1 MNYNFKDDYL
11 LLQQDED
18 SFNSKIKKQKKI
30 WIVVL
35 FIILIV
41 FSVCFIYRNE
51 IKSIIPN
58 FNLITITSKDWMEK
72 ISLMKK
78 NTKYRWPNSCPK
90 WYHIPTAY
98 ERRKLWKLW
107 CENHKSCDANGYIWI
122 EGEIVG
128 PIFLWYE
135 DTEDGYKEIKKF
147 LSDVNIHLDRHFD
160 MGAWFYKNKKLWI
173 KNNNSYCNALNAYD
187 YLNGHASFDVDYYN
201 LVDCNEPKYVRCFSD
216 ENITSEST
224 NEESFTSDFG
234 LERTKFEIYGTS
246 YSWRKVTKMP
256 RWDVVIPDSFVWIPI
271 IEVWGWLYGGVTSVK
286 LWENIIKIDDHAFAS
301 NGIWIKEIE
310 FPDSVLYIWDYAFLN
325 NKLTSVKF
333 SNNLLYIWEHAF
345 DNNKLT
351 SIKLPDTVK
360 FIGTWA
366 FWWNEISSFH
376 FPSWIKEISPEILR
390 NNNLETIII
399 PEWVEVIG
407 DLAFYANDLVKI
419 SLPQSLKIIWKQA
432 FSCNDLTNVILPES
446 VETIWKAAFCWNGK
460 GRDPDFKGGCGKNW
474 CSDCTENG
482 YIAVKWY
489 SKNADACIN
498 INPFKSC
505 RDEEENWVCW
515 KNWWEYRN
523 PCQMKANWD
532 EEDPDYEYID
542 WRCRLKKDHI

>member
-1 MNYNFKDDYL
+1 MDNFQDDYSL
-11 LLQQDED
+11 LTNNQDV
-18 SFNSKIKKQKKI
+18 FNSKIKKQKKI
-30 WIVVL
+30 TLIVVL
-35 FIILIV
+35 LLCCLIAV
-41 FSVCFIYRNE
+41 YLIYPN
-51 IKSIIPN
+51 SIN
-58 FNLITITSKDWMEK
+58 SWFQNYNVITITSKDWTQK
-72 ISLMKK
+72 ISLKK
-78 NTKYRWPNSCPK
+78 TDTRYNGPNSCPK
-90 WYHIPTAY
+90 WYHIPTTY
-98 ERRKLWKLW
+98 EWRNALKLW
-107 CENHKSCDANGYIWI
+107 CENYSNCDISDIHTEHYPVGMTLGY
-122 EGEIVG
+122 
-128 PIFLWYE
+128 
-135 DTEDGYKEIKKF
+135 DGYQEFDDFINDF
-147 LSDVNIHLDRHFD
+147 NIHLNRDFD
-160 MGAWFYKNKKLWI
+160 LGIWFHKDKKLWV
-173 KNNNSYCNALNAYD
+173 KSDYNSYCEAL
-187 YLNGHASFDVDYYN
+187 SFLRTKRGGVVGINYHD
-201 LVDCNEPKYVRCFSD
+201 LVPEWCDKPKYVRCFSD
-216 ENITSEST
+216 ENLTTEFT
-224 NEESFTSDFG
+224 NDEKISSLYSPEYT
-234 LERTKFEIYGTS
+234 EFEIDGIT
-246 YSWRKVTKMP
+246 YSWWKITKIESN
-256 RWDVVIPDSFVWIPI
+256 DVVIPDNYWWIPI
-271 IEVWGWLYGGVTSVK
+271 IEVWGGLYGNITSVK
-286 LWENIIKIDDHAFAS
+286 LGNNIIKIDSHAFAS

-310 FPDSVLYIWDYAFLN
+310 FPDSVLYIWDYAFL
-325 NKLTSVKF
+325 
-333 SNNLLYIWEHAF
+333 
-345 DNNKLT
+345 NNKLT

-460 GRDPDFKGGCGKNW
+460 GRDPNFKGGCGKNW
-474 CSDCTENG
+474 CSYCTENG

-515 KNWWEYRN
+515 KNWWGYRN